1 MAVLRTGAAAQGGII
16 IAGTTVMVVIINE
29 FLNPRRIH
37 FLFSMVSERNT
48 GELHL
53 LYSRVII

>member
-1 MAVLRTGAAAQGGII
+1 MGAAAQGGII

-48 GELHL
+48 GQP
-53 LYSRVII
+53 SSIIFPSYYLNSIH

>member
-1 MAVLRTGAAAQGGII
+1 MAALGTGAAAQGGII

-48 GELHL
+48 GEL
-53 LYSRVII
+53 LYSGVIV